1 MGLTNSSG
9 SDGEA
14 SYEDPT
20 ADIINTDQSEKTAI
34 LPKAQSV
41 ESDALKFNMARIAAL
56 ALLCIIA
63 FCVMFASESLSA
75 LSAPVAKVSRMWSR
89 FDRFELIRRSCL
101 LSFSHIS
108 LIHGFFLALT
118 TLYFRN

>member
-1 MGLTNSSG
+1 MGRPESPF
-9 SDGEA
+9 SDTEA

-34 LPKAQSV
+34 LPKAQS

-75 LSAPVAKVSRMWSR
+75 LSAPVAKVSVLDGS
-89 FDRFELIRRSCL
+89 
-101 LSFSHIS
+101 
-108 LIHGFFLALT
+108 
-118 TLYFRN
+118 N